1 MSIHICVTSEQHRAH
16 VVCLLPT
23 DWAGRPM
30 SDASHLQSKTYAGRA
45 WECRWLATICPED
58 LKERYLELAEEYER
72 LVKLNQKPH

>member
-1 MSIHICVTSEQHRAH
+1 MWF
-16 VVCLLPT
+16 VCCNKLGGWL
-23 DWAGRPM
+23 M
-30 SDASHLQSKTYAGRA
+30 FDASHLQSKTLAGRA